1 MKKYEQPQLEI
12 TYFGVQDILTVSGG
26 GELPVNPTLAP
37 GELPGD
43 DLE

>member
-1 MKKYEQPQLEI
+1 MKKFEQPQLEI
-12 TYFGVQDILTVSGG
+12 IFFTVADILTASSGG
-26 GELPVNPTLAP
+26 GIPVDPTHTP

>member
-26 GELPVNPTLAP
+26 ELPVNPTLAP

>member
-1 MKKYEQPQLEI
+1 MKKFEQPQLEI
-12 TYFGVQDILTVSGG
+12 SFFTVADILTASSGG
-26 GELPVNPTLAP
+26 EIPVDPTRTP